1 MSTCTTCYGTNTA
14 QPCASVGCLST
25 NYAKCITYSG
35 SNLFC
40 QQGSIGTFT
49 FTGTAVSS
57 PTDVT
62 VVASATGGNGTSSTF
77 TVIRRAGKTTYE
89 VTIANEGEGYEV
101 SDVLTI
107 PGNLLGGATPAN
119 DITITVTA
127 LTPVIS
133 FGNNLDEVIV
143 NINNRLC
150 LISQESPSGLDYTSF
165 NYACLRVGGNLE
177 SVGTPITTA
186 KQFTEAVASALCSLN
201 IRVKDL
207 EKPQIIVDTY
217 FGGDIISGTST
228 LVQILNKY
236 GEAIGDLNDK
246 FTINSP
252 HTCATFTHLTN
263 LTAKPSPT
271 ASLGTWFDWV
281 STNLCNNFTILDAK
295 ITEQINEHTL
305 INTFLYGVNQP
316 YPVSRGNN
324 FVNTLCLT
332 GGVAQSNIR
341 TAVNLLVTELCSLKT
356 TVTNASTQNY
366 TVTIGS
372 CLNTPYPANS
382 VLGVQQAASG
392 TTVIPVLGTTTLQ
405 GHLSQVYSLLS
416 NLNIRFN
423 STQFTITSG
432 ACGPEISLSSST
444 SGSVTCAAVE
454 ANVDLSCLRD
464 AFYTT
469 LNPDTS
475 SILVRDNGT
484 PRQWKDAK
492 LRALTYGVTGIMQT
506 SFPSYNSGQNTLD
519 LPLSFPQTFNISTFA
534 NPTAFSQGYTV
545 SGLLVPGSVS
555 LPFLKLD
562 NVSGK
567 VSFYKDTA
575 FTVANNSGVVKTIT
589 SGTEILVLDIVSS
602 DLAFLPDP
610 SANGRNHLTSVTG
623 FRFNQPPSGSPP
635 FLGTHDFVLKV
646 FSQNNTTIASGAATA
661 VSITYYG
668 TSSITF
674 NPSDFINFYVG
685 DISWHV
691 M

>member
-201 IRVKDL
+201 IRVKDV

-263 LTAKPSPT
+263 LTAKPSST

-332 GGVAQSNIR
+332 GGVSQSNIR

-366 TVTIGS
+366 TVTPVT
-372 CLNTPYPANS
+372 CLNTPFPSNS
-382 VLGVQQAASG
+382 VFGNNSNLAA
-392 TTVIPVLGTTTLQ
+392 VVGTTTLQ
-405 GHLSQVYSLLS
+405 GHLNQIYNVLS
-416 NLNIRFN
+416 NLNIKFDSN
-423 STQFTITSG
+423 FFDINVGS
-432 ACGPEISLSSST
+432 CGPEITFIGNANFNCALLASCTLNSIGDVNTPAPQNNNLLYRNNSNPANPKWEAANLRVIFQDQGNVFTGSTNTSYNFEYNSSSGSLQTTNPVKLPVISEASLIPSVFLPVGLLIEPLTEYAGNPNNLPLIRKIQT
-444 SGSVTCAAVE
+444 SGLATPS
-454 ANVDLSCLRD
+454 R
-464 AFYTT
+464 YTGFN
-469 LNPDTS
+469 LK
-475 SILVRDNGT
+475 NGT
-484 PRQWKDAK
+484 ASVYTINNN
-492 LRALTYGVTGIMQT
+492 A
-506 SFPSYNSGQNTLD
+506 
-519 LPLSFPQTFNISTFA
+519 
-534 NPTAFSQGYTV
+534 TV
-545 SGLLVPGSVS
+545 SLFSWMNTNLHPSQQIDIPITVIKKSSGGTFIGIFDIVLNIIPVSAGGATNELISLTNRRGSVGGAI
-555 LPFLKLD
+555 
-562 NVSGK
+562 N
-567 VSFYKDTA
+567 
-575 FTVANNSGVVKTIT
+575 I
-589 SGTEILVLDIVSS
+589 
-602 DLAFLPDP
+602 DP
-610 SANGRNHLTSVTG
+610 GEYLQIYIG
-623 FRFNQPPSGSPP
+623 G
-635 FLGTHDFVLKV
+635 
-646 FSQNNTTIASGAATA
+646 
-661 VSITYYG
+661 
-668 TSSITF
+668 
-674 NPSDFINFYVG
+674 INWPTDYA
-685 DISWHV
+685 
-691 M
+691 

>member
-201 IRVKDL
+201 IRVKDV

-263 LTAKPSPT
+263 LTAKPSST

-332 GGVAQSNIR
+332 GGVSQSNIR

-366 TVTIGS
+366 TVTPVT
-372 CLNTPYPANS
+372 CLNTPFPSNS
-382 VLGVQQAASG
+382 VFGNNSNLAA
-392 TTVIPVLGTTTLQ
+392 VVGTTTLQ
-405 GHLSQVYSLLS
+405 GHLNQIYNVLS
-416 NLNIRFN
+416 NLNIKFDSN
-423 STQFTITSG
+423 FFDINVGS
-432 ACGPEISLSSST
+432 CGPEITFIGNANFNCALLASCTLNSIGDVNTPAPQNNNLLYRNNSNPTNPKWEAANLRVIFQDQGNVFTGSTNTSYNFEYNSSSGSLQTTNPVKLPVISEASLIPSVFLPVGLLIEPLTEYAGNPNNLPLIRKIQT
-444 SGSVTCAAVE
+444 SGLATPS
-454 ANVDLSCLRD
+454 R
-464 AFYTT
+464 YTGFN
-469 LNPDTS
+469 LK
-475 SILVRDNGT
+475 NGT
-484 PRQWKDAK
+484 ASVYTINNNATVSLFSWMNTN
-492 LRALTYGVTGIMQT
+492 LH
-506 SFPSYNSGQNTLD
+506 PSQQIDIPITVIKKSSGG
-519 LPLSFPQTFNISTFA
+519 TFNGIFDIVLNIIPVSAGGATNELISLT
-534 NPTAFSQGYTV
+534 NRR
-545 SGLLVPGSVS
+545 GSVGGAI
-555 LPFLKLD
+555 
-562 NVSGK
+562 N
-567 VSFYKDTA
+567 
-575 FTVANNSGVVKTIT
+575 I
-589 SGTEILVLDIVSS
+589 
-602 DLAFLPDP
+602 DP
-610 SANGRNHLTSVTG
+610 GEYLQIYIG
-623 FRFNQPPSGSPP
+623 G
-635 FLGTHDFVLKV
+635 
-646 FSQNNTTIASGAATA
+646 
-661 VSITYYG
+661 
-668 TSSITF
+668 
-674 NPSDFINFYVG
+674 INWPTDYA
-685 DISWHV
+685 
-691 M
+691 

>member
-201 IRVKDL
+201 IRVKDV

-263 LTAKPSPT
+263 LTAKPSST

-366 TVTIGS
+366 TVTPVT
-372 CLNTPYPANS
+372 CLNTPFPSNS
-382 VLGVQQAASG
+382 VFGNNSNLAA
-392 TTVIPVLGTTTLQ
+392 VVGTTTLQ
-405 GHLSQVYSLLS
+405 GHLNQIYNVLS
-416 NLNIRFN
+416 NLNIKFDSN
-423 STQFTITSG
+423 FFDINVGS
-432 ACGPEISLSSST
+432 CGPEITFIGNANFDCALLASCTLNSIGDVNTPAPQNNNLLYRNNSNPANPKWEAANLRVIFQDQGNVFTGSTNTSYNFEYNSSSGSLQTTNPVKLPVISEASLIPSVFLPVGLLIEPLTEYAGNPNNLPLIRKIQT
-444 SGSVTCAAVE
+444 SGLATPS
-454 ANVDLSCLRD
+454 R
-464 AFYTT
+464 YTGFN
-469 LNPDTS
+469 LK
-475 SILVRDNGT
+475 NGT
-484 PRQWKDAK
+484 ASVYTINNNATVSLFSWMNTN
-492 LRALTYGVTGIMQT
+492 LH
-506 SFPSYNSGQNTLD
+506 PSQQIDIPITVIKKSSGG
-519 LPLSFPQTFNISTFA
+519 TFNGIFDIVLNIIPVSAGGATNELISLT
-534 NPTAFSQGYTV
+534 NRR
-545 SGLLVPGSVS
+545 GSVGGAI
-555 LPFLKLD
+555 
-562 NVSGK
+562 N
-567 VSFYKDTA
+567 
-575 FTVANNSGVVKTIT
+575 I
-589 SGTEILVLDIVSS
+589 
-602 DLAFLPDP
+602 DP
-610 SANGRNHLTSVTG
+610 GEYLQIYIG
-623 FRFNQPPSGSPP
+623 G
-635 FLGTHDFVLKV
+635 
-646 FSQNNTTIASGAATA
+646 
-661 VSITYYG
+661 
-668 TSSITF
+668 
-674 NPSDFINFYVG
+674 INWPTDYA
-685 DISWHV
+685 
-691 M
+691 

>member
-201 IRVKDL
+201 IRVKDV

-263 LTAKPSPT
+263 LTAKPSST

-332 GGVAQSNIR
+332 GGVSQSNIR

-366 TVTIGS
+366 TVTPVT
-372 CLNTPYPANS
+372 CLNTPFPSNS
-382 VLGVQQAASG
+382 VFGNNSNLAA
-392 TTVIPVLGTTTLQ
+392 VVGTTTLQ
-405 GHLSQVYSLLS
+405 GHLNQIYNVLS
-416 NLNIRFN
+416 NLNIKFDSN
-423 STQFTITSG
+423 FFDINVGS
-432 ACGPEISLSSST
+432 CGPEITFIGNANFNCALLASCTLNSIGDVNTPAPQNNNLLYRNNSNPANPKWEAANLRVIFQDQGNVFTGSTNTSYNFEYNSSSGSLQTTNPVKLPVISEASLIPSVFLPVGLLIEPLTEYAGNPNNLPLIRKIQT
-444 SGSVTCAAVE
+444 SGLATPS
-454 ANVDLSCLRD
+454 R
-464 AFYTT
+464 YTGFN
-469 LNPDTS
+469 LK
-475 SILVRDNGT
+475 NGT
-484 PRQWKDAK
+484 ASVYTINNN
-492 LRALTYGVTGIMQT
+492 A
-506 SFPSYNSGQNTLD
+506 
-519 LPLSFPQTFNISTFA
+519 
-534 NPTAFSQGYTV
+534 TV
-545 SGLLVPGSVS
+545 SLFSWMNTNLHPSQQIDIPITVIKKSSGGTFIGIFDIVLNIIAVSAGGATNELISLTNRRGSVGGS
-555 LPFLKLD
+555 I
-562 NVSGK
+562 N
-567 VSFYKDTA
+567 
-575 FTVANNSGVVKTIT
+575 I
-589 SGTEILVLDIVSS
+589 
-602 DLAFLPDP
+602 DP
-610 SANGRNHLTSVTG
+610 GEYLQIYIG
-623 FRFNQPPSGSPP
+623 G
-635 FLGTHDFVLKV
+635 
-646 FSQNNTTIASGAATA
+646 
-661 VSITYYG
+661 
-668 TSSITF
+668 
-674 NPSDFINFYVG
+674 INWPTDYV
-685 DISWHV
+685 
-691 M
+691 

>member
-1 MSTCTTCYGTNTA
+1 MATCNDCYGTNTA

-201 IRVKDL
+201 IRVKDV

-332 GGVAQSNIR
+332 GGVSQSNIR

-366 TVTIGS
+366 TVTPVT
-372 CLNTPYPANS
+372 CLNTPFPSNS
-382 VLGVQQAASG
+382 VFGNNSNLAA
-392 TTVIPVLGTTTLQ
+392 VVGTTTLQ
-405 GHLSQVYSLLS
+405 GHLNQIYNVLS
-416 NLNIRFN
+416 NLNIKFDSN
-423 STQFTITSG
+423 FFDINVGS
-432 ACGPEISLSSST
+432 CGPEITFIGNANFNCALLASCTLNSIGDVNTPAPQNNNLLYRNNSNPANPKWEAANLRVIFQDQGNVFTGSTNTSYNFEYNSSSGSLQTTNPVKLPVISEASLIPSVFLPVGLLIEPLTEYAGNPNNLPLIRKIQT
-444 SGSVTCAAVE
+444 SGLATPS
-454 ANVDLSCLRD
+454 R
-464 AFYTT
+464 YTGFN
-469 LNPDTS
+469 LK
-475 SILVRDNGT
+475 NGT
-484 PRQWKDAK
+484 ASVYTINNN
-492 LRALTYGVTGIMQT
+492 A
-506 SFPSYNSGQNTLD
+506 
-519 LPLSFPQTFNISTFA
+519 
-534 NPTAFSQGYTV
+534 TV
-545 SGLLVPGSVS
+545 SLFSWMNTNLHPSQQIDIPITVIKKSSGGTFIGIFDIVLNIIAVSAGGATNELISLTNRRGSVGGAI
-555 LPFLKLD
+555 
-562 NVSGK
+562 N
-567 VSFYKDTA
+567 
-575 FTVANNSGVVKTIT
+575 I
-589 SGTEILVLDIVSS
+589 
-602 DLAFLPDP
+602 DP
-610 SANGRNHLTSVTG
+610 GEYLQIYIG
-623 FRFNQPPSGSPP
+623 G
-635 FLGTHDFVLKV
+635 
-646 FSQNNTTIASGAATA
+646 
-661 VSITYYG
+661 
-668 TSSITF
+668 
-674 NPSDFINFYVG
+674 INWPTDYA
-685 DISWHV
+685 
-691 M
+691 

>member
-201 IRVKDL
+201 IRVKDV

-332 GGVAQSNIR
+332 GGVSQSNIR

-366 TVTIGS
+366 TVTPVT
-372 CLNTPYPANS
+372 CLNTPFPSNS
-382 VLGVQQAASG
+382 VFGNNSNLAA
-392 TTVIPVLGTTTLQ
+392 VVGTTTLQ
-405 GHLSQVYSLLS
+405 GHLNQIYNVLS
-416 NLNIRFN
+416 NLNIKFDSN
-423 STQFTITSG
+423 FFDINVGS
-432 ACGPEISLSSST
+432 CGPEITFIGNANFDCALLASCTLNSIGDVNTPAPQNNNLLYRNNSNPANPKWEAANLRVIFQDQGNVFTGSTNTSYNFEYNSSSGSLQTTNPVKLPVISEASLIPSVFLPVGLLIEPLTEYAGNPNNLPLIRKIQT
-444 SGSVTCAAVE
+444 SGLATPS
-454 ANVDLSCLRD
+454 R
-464 AFYTT
+464 YTGFN
-469 LNPDTS
+469 LK
-475 SILVRDNGT
+475 NGT
-484 PRQWKDAK
+484 ASVYTINNNATVSLFSWMNTN
-492 LRALTYGVTGIMQT
+492 LH
-506 SFPSYNSGQNTLD
+506 PSQQIDIPITVIKKSSGG
-519 LPLSFPQTFNISTFA
+519 TFNGIFDIVLNIIAVSAGGATNELISLT
-534 NPTAFSQGYTV
+534 NRR
-545 SGLLVPGSVS
+545 GSVGGS
-555 LPFLKLD
+555 I
-562 NVSGK
+562 N
-567 VSFYKDTA
+567 
-575 FTVANNSGVVKTIT
+575 I
-589 SGTEILVLDIVSS
+589 
-602 DLAFLPDP
+602 DP
-610 SANGRNHLTSVTG
+610 GEYLQIYIG
-623 FRFNQPPSGSPP
+623 G
-635 FLGTHDFVLKV
+635 
-646 FSQNNTTIASGAATA
+646 
-661 VSITYYG
+661 
-668 TSSITF
+668 
-674 NPSDFINFYVG
+674 INWPTDYV
-685 DISWHV
+685 
-691 M
+691 

>member
-366 TVTIGS
+366 IVSPVT
-372 CLNTPYPANS
+372 CLNTPFPSNS
-382 VLGVQQAASG
+382 VFGNNSNLA
-392 TTVIPVLGTTTLQ
+392 PVLGTTTLQ
-405 GHLSQVYSLLS
+405 GHLNQIYNVLS
-416 NLNIRFN
+416 NLNIKFSNEFIVTIESCGPIISLAPGSQFSCSALSNCSINNLGDVNIVAPTFNGDSLTYNVGTGQWVNRNINILINGSNTGVTKSVTN
-423 STQFTITSG
+423 ST
-432 ACGPEISLSSST
+432 
-444 SGSVTCAAVE
+444 
-454 ANVDLSCLRD
+454 
-464 AFYTT
+464 
-469 LNPDTS
+469 
-475 SILVRDNGT
+475 
-484 PRQWKDAK
+484 
-492 LRALTYGVTGIMQT
+492 LTY
-506 SFPSYNSGQNTLD
+506 D
-519 LPLSFPQTFNISTFA
+519 LNISTTGSGTSFYYFPTPLFTPYAFGGFVASTKYPITKTNANGMYYAVRNSSVVQIIGGVRIVQFDPVTTLYFPTGAWFVIPSNSNIGAFNLDSEIVFPITFEVVTSSNVTKAILPAFA
-534 NPTAFSQGYTV
+534 KIIISSGNLQVLLKMEVTTSLPTMNLGDCIEVVMPPITFTV
-545 SGLLVPGSVS
+545 S
-555 LPFLKLD
+555 
-562 NVSGK
+562 
-567 VSFYKDTA
+567 
-575 FTVANNSGVVKTIT
+575 
-589 SGTEILVLDIVSS
+589 
-602 DLAFLPDP
+602 
-610 SANGRNHLTSVTG
+610 
-623 FRFNQPPSGSPP
+623 
-635 FLGTHDFVLKV
+635 
-646 FSQNNTTIASGAATA
+646 
-661 VSITYYG
+661 
-668 TSSITF
+668 
-674 NPSDFINFYVG
+674 
-685 DISWHV
+685 
-691 M
+691 

>member
-201 IRVKDL
+201 IRVKDV

-332 GGVAQSNIR
+332 GGVSQSNIR

-366 TVTIGS
+366 TVTPVT
-372 CLNTPYPANS
+372 CLNTPFPSNS
-382 VLGVQQAASG
+382 VFGNNSNLAA
-392 TTVIPVLGTTTLQ
+392 VVGTTTLQ
-405 GHLSQVYSLLS
+405 GHLNQIYNVLS
-416 NLNIRFN
+416 NLNIKFDSN
-423 STQFTITSG
+423 FFDINVGS
-432 ACGPEISLSSST
+432 CGPEITFIGNANFDCALLASCTLNSIGDVNTPAPQNNNLLYRNNSNPTNPKWEAANLRVIFQDQGNVFTGSTNTSYNFEYNSSSGSLQTTNPVKLPVISEASLIPSVFLPVGLLIEPLTEYAGNPNNLPLIRKIQT
-444 SGSVTCAAVE
+444 SGLATPS
-454 ANVDLSCLRD
+454 R
-464 AFYTT
+464 YTGFN
-469 LNPDTS
+469 LK
-475 SILVRDNGT
+475 NGT
-484 PRQWKDAK
+484 ASVYTINNNATVSLFSWMNTN
-492 LRALTYGVTGIMQT
+492 LH
-506 SFPSYNSGQNTLD
+506 PSQQIDIPITVIKKSSGG
-519 LPLSFPQTFNISTFA
+519 TFNGIFDIVLNIIAVSAGGATNELISLT
-534 NPTAFSQGYTV
+534 NRR
-545 SGLLVPGSVS
+545 GSVGGAI
-555 LPFLKLD
+555 
-562 NVSGK
+562 N
-567 VSFYKDTA
+567 
-575 FTVANNSGVVKTIT
+575 I
-589 SGTEILVLDIVSS
+589 
-602 DLAFLPDP
+602 DP
-610 SANGRNHLTSVTG
+610 GEYLQIYIG
-623 FRFNQPPSGSPP
+623 G
-635 FLGTHDFVLKV
+635 
-646 FSQNNTTIASGAATA
+646 
-661 VSITYYG
+661 
-668 TSSITF
+668 
-674 NPSDFINFYVG
+674 INWPTDYA
-685 DISWHV
+685 
-691 M
+691 

>member
-201 IRVKDL
+201 IRVKDV

-263 LTAKPSPT
+263 LTAKPSST

-332 GGVAQSNIR
+332 GGVSQSNIR

-366 TVTIGS
+366 TVTPVT
-372 CLNTPYPANS
+372 CLNTPFPSNS
-382 VLGVQQAASG
+382 VFGNNSNLAA
-392 TTVIPVLGTTTLQ
+392 VVGTTTLQ
-405 GHLSQVYSLLS
+405 GHLNQIYNVLS
-416 NLNIRFN
+416 NLNIKFDSN
-423 STQFTITSG
+423 FFDINVGS
-432 ACGPEISLSSST
+432 CGPEITFIGNANFDCALLASCTLNSIGDVNTPAPQNNNLLYRNNSNPTNPKWEAANLRVIFQDQGNVFTGSTNTSYNFEYNSSSGSLQTTNPVKLPVISEASLIPSVFLPVGLLIEPLTEYAGNPNNLPLIRKIQT
-444 SGSVTCAAVE
+444 SGLATPS
-454 ANVDLSCLRD
+454 R
-464 AFYTT
+464 YTGFN
-469 LNPDTS
+469 LK
-475 SILVRDNGT
+475 NGT
-484 PRQWKDAK
+484 ASVYTINNN
-492 LRALTYGVTGIMQT
+492 A
-506 SFPSYNSGQNTLD
+506 
-519 LPLSFPQTFNISTFA
+519 
-534 NPTAFSQGYTV
+534 TV
-545 SGLLVPGSVS
+545 SLFSWMNTNLHPSQQIDIPITVIKKSSGGTFIGIFDIVLNIIAVSAGGATNELISLTNRRGSVGGAI
-555 LPFLKLD
+555 
-562 NVSGK
+562 N
-567 VSFYKDTA
+567 
-575 FTVANNSGVVKTIT
+575 I
-589 SGTEILVLDIVSS
+589 
-602 DLAFLPDP
+602 DP
-610 SANGRNHLTSVTG
+610 GEYLQIYIG
-623 FRFNQPPSGSPP
+623 G
-635 FLGTHDFVLKV
+635 
-646 FSQNNTTIASGAATA
+646 
-661 VSITYYG
+661 
-668 TSSITF
+668 
-674 NPSDFINFYVG
+674 INWPTDYV
-685 DISWHV
+685 
-691 M
+691 

>member
-201 IRVKDL
+201 IRVKDV

-263 LTAKPSPT
+263 LTAKPSST

-332 GGVAQSNIR
+332 GGVSQSNIR

-366 TVTIGS
+366 TVTPVT
-372 CLNTPYPANS
+372 CLNTPFPSNS
-382 VLGVQQAASG
+382 VFGNNSNLAA
-392 TTVIPVLGTTTLQ
+392 VVGTTTLQ
-405 GHLSQVYSLLS
+405 GHLNQIYNVLS
-416 NLNIRFN
+416 NLNIKFDSN
-423 STQFTITSG
+423 FFDINVGS
-432 ACGPEISLSSST
+432 CGPEITFIGNANFDCALLASCTLNSIGDVNTPAPQNNNLLYRNNSNPTNPKWEAANLRVIFQDQGNVFTGSTNTSYNFEYNSSSGSLQTTNPVKLPVISEASLIPSVFLPVGLLIEPLTEYAGNPNNLPLIRKIQT
-444 SGSVTCAAVE
+444 SGLATPS
-454 ANVDLSCLRD
+454 R
-464 AFYTT
+464 YTGFN
-469 LNPDTS
+469 LK
-475 SILVRDNGT
+475 NGT
-484 PRQWKDAK
+484 ASVYTINNN
-492 LRALTYGVTGIMQT
+492 A
-506 SFPSYNSGQNTLD
+506 
-519 LPLSFPQTFNISTFA
+519 
-534 NPTAFSQGYTV
+534 TV
-545 SGLLVPGSVS
+545 SLFSWMNTNLHPSQQIDIPITVIKKSSGGTFIGIFDIVLNIIPVSAGGATNELISLTNRRGSVGGAI
-555 LPFLKLD
+555 
-562 NVSGK
+562 N
-567 VSFYKDTA
+567 
-575 FTVANNSGVVKTIT
+575 I
-589 SGTEILVLDIVSS
+589 
-602 DLAFLPDP
+602 DP
-610 SANGRNHLTSVTG
+610 GEYLQIYIG
-623 FRFNQPPSGSPP
+623 G
-635 FLGTHDFVLKV
+635 
-646 FSQNNTTIASGAATA
+646 
-661 VSITYYG
+661 
-668 TSSITF
+668 
-674 NPSDFINFYVG
+674 INWPTDYA
-685 DISWHV
+685 
-691 M
+691 

>member
-201 IRVKDL
+201 IRVKDV

-332 GGVAQSNIR
+332 GGVSQSNIR

-366 TVTIGS
+366 TVTPVT
-372 CLNTPYPANS
+372 CLNTPFPSNS
-382 VLGVQQAASG
+382 VFGNNSNLAA
-392 TTVIPVLGTTTLQ
+392 VVGTTTLQ
-405 GHLSQVYSLLS
+405 GHLNQIYNVLS
-416 NLNIRFN
+416 NLNIKFDSN
-423 STQFTITSG
+423 FFDINVGS
-432 ACGPEISLSSST
+432 CGPEITFIGNANFNCALLASCTLNSIGDVNTPAPQNNNLLYRNNSNPTNPKWEAANLRVIFQDQGNVFTGSTNTSYNFEYNSSSGSLQTTNPVKLPVISEASLIPSVFLPVGLLIEPLTEYAGNPNNLPLIRKIQT
-444 SGSVTCAAVE
+444 SGLATPS
-454 ANVDLSCLRD
+454 R
-464 AFYTT
+464 YTGFN
-469 LNPDTS
+469 LK
-475 SILVRDNGT
+475 NGT
-484 PRQWKDAK
+484 ASVYTINNN
-492 LRALTYGVTGIMQT
+492 A
-506 SFPSYNSGQNTLD
+506 
-519 LPLSFPQTFNISTFA
+519 
-534 NPTAFSQGYTV
+534 TV
-545 SGLLVPGSVS
+545 SLFSWMNTNLHPSQQIDIPITVIKKSSGGTFIGIFDIVLNIIPVSAGGATNELISLTNRRGSVGGS
-555 LPFLKLD
+555 I
-562 NVSGK
+562 N
-567 VSFYKDTA
+567 
-575 FTVANNSGVVKTIT
+575 I
-589 SGTEILVLDIVSS
+589 
-602 DLAFLPDP
+602 DP
-610 SANGRNHLTSVTG
+610 GEYLQIYIG
-623 FRFNQPPSGSPP
+623 G
-635 FLGTHDFVLKV
+635 
-646 FSQNNTTIASGAATA
+646 
-661 VSITYYG
+661 
-668 TSSITF
+668 
-674 NPSDFINFYVG
+674 INWPTDYV
-685 DISWHV
+685 
-691 M
+691 

>member
-201 IRVKDL
+201 IRVKDV

-332 GGVAQSNIR
+332 GGVSQSNIR

-366 TVTIGS
+366 TVTPVT
-372 CLNTPYPANS
+372 CLNTPFPSNS
-382 VLGVQQAASG
+382 VFGNNSNLAA
-392 TTVIPVLGTTTLQ
+392 VVGTTTLQ
-405 GHLSQVYSLLS
+405 GHLNQIYNVLS
-416 NLNIRFN
+416 NLNIKFDSN
-423 STQFTITSG
+423 FFDINVGS
-432 ACGPEISLSSST
+432 CGPEITFIGNANFDCALLASCTLNSIGDVNTPAPQNNNLLYRNNSNPTNPKWEAANLRVIFQDQGNVFTGSTNTSYNFEYNSSSGSLQTTNPVKLPVISEASLIPSVFLPVGLLIEPLTEYAGNPNNLPLIRKIQT
-444 SGSVTCAAVE
+444 SGLATPS
-454 ANVDLSCLRD
+454 R
-464 AFYTT
+464 YTGFN
-469 LNPDTS
+469 LK
-475 SILVRDNGT
+475 NGT
-484 PRQWKDAK
+484 ASVYTINNN
-492 LRALTYGVTGIMQT
+492 A
-506 SFPSYNSGQNTLD
+506 
-519 LPLSFPQTFNISTFA
+519 
-534 NPTAFSQGYTV
+534 TV
-545 SGLLVPGSVS
+545 SLFSWMNTNLHPSQQIDIPITVIKKSSGGTFIGIFDIVLNIIAVSAGGATNELISLTNRRGSVGGAI
-555 LPFLKLD
+555 
-562 NVSGK
+562 N
-567 VSFYKDTA
+567 
-575 FTVANNSGVVKTIT
+575 I
-589 SGTEILVLDIVSS
+589 
-602 DLAFLPDP
+602 DP
-610 SANGRNHLTSVTG
+610 GEYLQIYIG
-623 FRFNQPPSGSPP
+623 G
-635 FLGTHDFVLKV
+635 
-646 FSQNNTTIASGAATA
+646 
-661 VSITYYG
+661 
-668 TSSITF
+668 
-674 NPSDFINFYVG
+674 INWPTDYV
-685 DISWHV
+685 
-691 M
+691 

>member
-201 IRVKDL
+201 IRVKDV

-263 LTAKPSPT
+263 LTAKPSST

-332 GGVAQSNIR
+332 GGVSQSNIR

-366 TVTIGS
+366 TVTPVT
-372 CLNTPYPANS
+372 CLNTPFPSNS
-382 VLGVQQAASG
+382 VFGNNSNLAA
-392 TTVIPVLGTTTLQ
+392 VVGTTTLQ
-405 GHLSQVYSLLS
+405 GHLNQIYNVLS
-416 NLNIRFN
+416 NLNIKFDSN
-423 STQFTITSG
+423 FFDINVGS
-432 ACGPEISLSSST
+432 CGPEITFIGNANFNCALLASCTLNSIGDVNTPAPQNNNLLYRNNSNPTNPKWEAANLRVIFQDQGNVFTGSTNTSYNFEYNSSSGSLQTTNPVKLPVISEASLIPSVFLPVGLLIEPLTEYAGNPNNLPLIRKIQT
-444 SGSVTCAAVE
+444 SGLATPS
-454 ANVDLSCLRD
+454 R
-464 AFYTT
+464 YTGFN
-469 LNPDTS
+469 LK
-475 SILVRDNGT
+475 NGT
-484 PRQWKDAK
+484 ASVYTINNNATVSLFSWMNTN
-492 LRALTYGVTGIMQT
+492 LH
-506 SFPSYNSGQNTLD
+506 PSQQIDIPITVIKKSSGG
-519 LPLSFPQTFNISTFA
+519 TFNGIFDIVLNIIAVSAGGATNELISLT
-534 NPTAFSQGYTV
+534 NRR
-545 SGLLVPGSVS
+545 GSVGGAI
-555 LPFLKLD
+555 
-562 NVSGK
+562 N
-567 VSFYKDTA
+567 
-575 FTVANNSGVVKTIT
+575 I
-589 SGTEILVLDIVSS
+589 
-602 DLAFLPDP
+602 DP
-610 SANGRNHLTSVTG
+610 GEYLQIYIG
-623 FRFNQPPSGSPP
+623 G
-635 FLGTHDFVLKV
+635 
-646 FSQNNTTIASGAATA
+646 
-661 VSITYYG
+661 
-668 TSSITF
+668 
-674 NPSDFINFYVG
+674 INWPTDYV
-685 DISWHV
+685 
-691 M
+691 